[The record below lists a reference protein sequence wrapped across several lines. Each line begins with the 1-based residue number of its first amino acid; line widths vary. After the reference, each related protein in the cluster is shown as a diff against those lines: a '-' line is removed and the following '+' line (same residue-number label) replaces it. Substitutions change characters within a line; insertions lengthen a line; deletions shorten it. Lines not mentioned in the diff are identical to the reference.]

1 MKDFLDRLKE
11 IFRGQKIYYLL
22 VLLLF
27 CMGVVIG
34 VYTVKY
40 MDERNKSDLISYFG
54 NFTNSMGERNVDY
67 WELFSITLKKNL
79 FLIIPI
85 LILGFTFWGSFI
97 ILIIDLVKGFS
108 LGYTFAFL
116 ISTFEGKGLVLAL
129 ASIVPQNIVYI
140 PCFIALS
147 VIGIYFSANSFK
159 ERFSKKN
166 ALSRFELLKEFK
178 NIVFVILV
186 FFSFGLIIET
196 YICPNLIK
204 FVISNFYV

>member
-1 MKDFLDRLKE
+1 MKDFLDKLKE

-34 VYTVKY
+34 IYTVKY

-54 NFTNSMGERNVDY
+54 NFTNAMGERNIDY
-67 WELFSITLKKNL
+67 FELFSITLKKNL

-140 PCFIALS
+140 PCFISLS
-147 VIGIYFSANSFK
+147 VIGIYFSTNSFK

-178 NIVFVILV
+178 SIVFIILV

-196 YICPNLIK
+196 YICPNIIK
-204 FVISNFYV
+204 FVIRNFYV

>member
-1 MKDFLDRLKE
+1 MKDFLEKLKGM
-11 IFRGQKIYYLL
+11 FRGQKIYYLL
-22 VLLLF
+22 VLLFF

-54 NFTNSMGERNVDY
+54 TFTNAMGEKNIDY
-67 WELFSITLKKNL
+67 GELFFITLKKNL
-79 FLIIPI
+79 ILIIPI

-108 LGYTFAFL
+108 LGYTFTFL
-116 ISTFEGKGLVLAL
+116 ISTFEGKGFILAL
-129 ASIVPQNIVYI
+129 ASIVPQNIIYI
-140 PCFIALS
+140 PCFISLS
-147 VIGIYFSANSFK
+147 VIGIYFSTNSFK
-159 ERFSKKN
+159 EHFSKKY
-166 ALSRFELLKEFK
+166 SMPRVELINSFR
-178 NIVFVILV
+178 NIVFLILV

-204 FVISNFYV
+204 FVINNFYI

>member
-1 MKDFLDRLKE
+1 MKDFLGKLKE

-27 CMGVVIG
+27 CMGVGIG

-40 MDERNKSDLISYFG
+40 MDDRNKSDLISYFG
-54 NFTNSMGERNVDY
+54 TFTNAMGERNVDY
-67 WELFSITLKKNL
+67 GELFLITLKKNL

-85 LILGFTFWGSFI
+85 LILGFTFWGSVI

-116 ISTFEGKGLVLAL
+116 VSTFEGKGLILAL
-129 ASIVPQNIVYI
+129 SSIVPQNIIYI
-140 PCFIALS
+140 PCFISLS
-147 VIGIYFSANSFK
+147 VIGIYFSTNSFK
-159 ERFSKKN
+159 ERFSKKY
-166 ALSRFELLKEFK
+166 ALPRTELINGFR
-178 NIVFVILV
+178 NIVFLILV

-204 FVISNFYV
+204 FVIRNFYI